1 MNVRLG
7 TPTRK
12 VRASGTPLLAAG
24 LMVMLAAPALAQGTQ
39 QSTQQQQQNNQ
50 NADQNPTYEEQ
61 VVVTASKSEEQLV
74 NAPAAVSVISTET
87 IQNSPATNIGDL
99 LRAVPGVNVTQTSA
113 RDINITTRG
122 ATSTLSTSQLA
133 LVDGRS
139 VYLDFFGMVMWDLV
153 PTNPDEIRQ
162 IEVIR
167 GPASAIWGANAMSG
181 VVNVIT
187 RTPRELAA
195 SGRGTQLTIGVGT
208 FNRNVTGVDRTG
220 GTLTQEKGS
229 GSMFYVNGSHA
240 EAVNDR
246 WAFKVAAGYLTQD
259 PLSRPI
265 GVIPNSFLTPYQPF
279 TNEGTGQPKF
289 DTRVDYDL
297 ANNNGTVSLEG
308 GVAGTQGLIYSGI
321 GPFNI
326 SSGSKLGYF
335 MTRYQKGGRRI
346 AFFTNLLN
354 GNASNLLAIQPN
366 GTRLP
371 LDFNTKTFDVEAN
384 DVKAIGTTNVLSYGG
399 NFRHNTFDISLA
411 PAPGEDTRNE
421 GGVYGQDEIFLG
433 KYFRWVV
440 GGRVDKFSSIDNAV
454 FSPRTTL
461 MIKPQADHTFR
472 VSFNRAFRSPS
483 FINNHI
489 TTTILNQ
496 VDLSRV
502 APIPQLSPFIFP
514 ITAVGNPALDQ
525 ETMTA
530 YEVGYT
536 GVLRK
541 RATVTAAIYW
551 NNTDNG
557 ISFTPDKFYG
567 PTNPPPGWPL
577 PPAVLALL
585 ALNNPPV
592 ILPQNFTYLNF
603 GKVKDKGIEL
613 GVDGAVN
620 RYLNV
625 FTNYSYQ
632 WMPEIENFPPGTGI
646 ADINWPSKNRFNAGF
661 DFNYS
666 RFLGNMSV
674 NYTDSAYWQDVLD
687 LRFAGTTD
695 PYTTVNA
702 AIGVKWFGDR
712 VTTSLKM
719 MNIGNE
725 QVQQHIFGDIVKR
738 QIVGEARFVF

>member
-1 MNVRLG
+1 MIVRL
-7 TPTRK
+7 
-12 VRASGTPLLAAG
+12 AAAAG
-24 LMVMLAAPALAQGTQ
+24 LVVTLAAPALAQAQGAQ
-39 QSTQQQQQNNQ
+39 QSGQQQPQT
-50 NADQNPTYEEQ
+50 DQEQPLATYEEQ
-61 VVVTASKSEEQLV
+61 VVVTASKNEEQLV

-99 LRAVPGVNVTQTSA
+99 LRAVPGVNVSQVSA
-113 RDINITTRG
+113 RDVNITTRG

-187 RTPRELAA
+187 RTPRELAG
-195 SGRGTQLTIGVGT
+195 SGKGTQLTIGVGT
-208 FNRNVTGVDRTG
+208 FNRDVTGVNAAG
-220 GTLTQEKGS
+220 GELTREESS

-259 PLSRPI
+259 PLPRPI
-265 GVIPNSFLTPYQPF
+265 GTIPNIFHTPYPAFSNQGTTQPRF
-279 TNEGTGQPKF
+279 NA
-289 DTRVDYDL
+289 RADYDL
-297 ANNNGTVSLEG
+297 ANSNGTVSIEG
-308 GVAGTQGLIYSGI
+308 GVAGTEGLIHSGI
-321 GPFNI
+321 GPFDIAN
-326 SSGSKLGYF
+326 GSKLGFF
-335 MTRYQKGGRRI
+335 MTRYQKGGRRV

-371 LDFNTKTFDVEAN
+371 LDFDTKTFDFEAN
-384 DVKAIGTTNVLSYGG
+384 DVRAIGTSHVLSYGG

-411 PAPGEDTRNE
+411 PAPGDESRNE
-421 GGVYGQDEIFLG
+421 GGVYLQDEIFLG
-433 KYFRWVV
+433 QYFRWVV
-440 GGRVDKFSSIDNAV
+440 GGRVDKFSSIGDAV
-454 FSPRTTL
+454 FSPRTTFL
-461 MIKPQADHTFR
+461 IKPQADHTFR
-472 VSFNRAFRSPS
+472 VSFNRAFRAPS

-489 TTTILNQ
+489 NTTILNQ

-502 APIPQLSPFIFP
+502 APIPQLSPFTFP
-514 ITAVGNPALDQ
+514 ISAFGNAGLKQ

-530 YEVGYT
+530 YELGYT
-536 GVLRK
+536 GVIKK
-541 RATVTAAIYW
+541 RATVTAAAYW
-551 NNTDNG
+551 NNTKDG
-557 ISFTPDKFYG
+557 IYFTPVAAYG

-577 PPAVLALL
+577 PPAVLGLL

-592 ILPQNFTYLNF
+592 VLPSRFTYLNL
-603 GKVKDKGIEL
+603 GTIRDKGIEL

-620 RYLNV
+620 RYLNA

-632 WMPEIENFPPGTGI
+632 WMPEIEDFPAGTGI
-646 ADINWPSKNRFNAGF
+646 ADINWPAKNRFNAGL

-666 RFLGNMSV
+666 RFIGNLSV
-674 NYTDSAYWQDVLD
+674 NHTDEAYWQDVLD
-687 LRFAGTTD
+687 VRFAGTTQ
-695 PYTTVNA
+695 PYTILNTGL
-702 AIGVKWFGDR
+702 GVKWLDDH
-712 VTTSLKM
+712 VVTSLKIT
-719 MNIGNE
+719 NLTNE
-725 QVQQHIFGDIVKR
+725 EVQQHIFGDIVKR
-738 QIVGEARFVF
+738 QVVGEARFTF